1 MRGEKTMKRIMKST
15 VCFLLVT
22 TIAGN
27 GLFANEYV
35 MAKGKNETDN
45 FNGNY
50 IVECKNKFMYKEID
64 EEYGTDKIE
73 QSELLEENNIAQ
85 VELTDFEAEKLKN
98 RGVLAEKDISVCGS
112 VEKNYAVKLKR
123 LRKANKLK
131 KYKKKQDTTDYN
143 WNIESLGIDA
153 VSEETEDR
161 QDNVKIAILD
171 SGIDYCENINV
182 VNRKNFLD
190 DDISPLYEDNT
201 GHGTAIAGIIASDG
215 KEGTIKGINP
225 NVDIYS
231 ARILDENNQAPI
243 SRVVESIYWAIEEDV
258 DIINISFGTSVNSE
272 ILHNAIKDAED
283 AGILIFAASGNQG
296 EAGSDN
302 VEYPAAFEEVVAV
315 GASTPQGE
323 LSDMTSRGEELELVA
338 PGENIHS
345 VGWLG
350 SEVVC
355 GGTSISVAHAVG
367 ACSLIWQK
375 DMSKSP
381 EFVRG
386 LLEVSAKDIADGNNE
401 YNYIDLEYA
410 DKIYDEYNTQYE
422 QNMDLK
428 ELDEKYDNNEEVAA
442 YDESVTG
449 SWTGNGHEALVKEG
463 LGYTAIMKKAV
474 VWADGEKNLKGM
486 KDNPWFHGYF
496 MEERLS
502 GTGVDNY
509 NYITACELLSELA
522 FYRGDSTK
530 ISTYKNYE
538 AFGLS
543 LYSYCS
549 IKNRFSYEKGICG
562 NDGKF
567 IPWEKILSGYAVND
581 YNKKYFIYGLAL
593 HSATDVL
600 AHSTC
605 DKNGERIKHPYAD
618 YTYHYSN
625 RYKDAFDLAQY
636 IMNYCVKNNYT
647 VCADA
652 FMSPGYM
659 TSGRKYK
666 LFNIA
671 VYAAKNY
678 DDYEHIGDYNKQFSN
693 INKPFTYK

>member
-1 MRGEKTMKRIMKST
+1 MKRIMKNT
-15 VCFLLVT
+15 VCFLLVA

-27 GLFANEYV
+27 GMFANEHV
-35 MAKGKNETDN
+35 MAKGQAETDKL
-45 FNGNY
+45 NGNY
-50 IVECKNKFMYKEID
+50 IVECKNKFMYNKID
-64 EEYGTDKIE
+64 EEYGVDTVE
-73 QSELLEENNIAQ
+73 QGDILEENNIAK
-85 VELTDFEAEKLKN
+85 VELTEFEAEKLKN
-98 RGVLAEKDISVCGS
+98 SGILAEKDISVCGFS
-112 VEKNYAVKLKR
+112 KKGES
-123 LRKANKLK
+123 NKLK
-131 KYKKKQDTTDYN
+131 KEKKPKKYEKKQDTLEYN
-143 WNIESLGIDA
+143 WNIESLGIDS
-153 VSEETEDR
+153 VVEETGDV
-161 QDNVKIAILD
+161 QDKVKIAILD
-171 SGIDYCENINV
+171 SGIDYNENINV
-182 VNRKNFLD
+182 VYRKNFLG

-215 KEGTIKGINP
+215 REGTIKGINP

-272 ILHNAIKDAED
+272 ILHNAIKEAND

-410 DKIYDEYNTQYE
+410 NEIYDEYNTQYE
-422 QNMDLK
+422 QDMDLK
-428 ELDEKYDNNEEVAA
+428 ELDEKYDNNEKVAA

-449 SWTGNGHEALVKEG
+449 SWTGDDHKALVKEG
-463 LGYTAIMKKAV
+463 LNYTAIMKTAV

-486 KDNPWFHGYF
+486 IDNPWFHGYF

-549 IKNRFSYEKGICG
+549 IKNRFSYEKGIRG
-562 NDGKF
+562 NDGKY
-567 IPWEKILSGYAVND
+567 IPWATILSGYAVND

-605 DKNGERIKHPYAD
+605 NKNGDRIKHPYAD
-618 YTYHYSN
+618 YTDHYSN

-652 FMSPGYM
+652 FMSPEYM
-659 TSGRKYK
+659 TSERKYK
-666 LFNIA
+666 IFNIA
-671 VYAAKNY
+671 AYAAKNY

-693 INKPFTYK
+693 INKPFSYK

>member
-1 MRGEKTMKRIMKST
+1 M
-15 VCFLLVT
+15 
-22 TIAGN
+22 
-27 GLFANEYV
+27 
-35 MAKGKNETDN
+35 
-45 FNGNY
+45 
-50 IVECKNKFMYKEID
+50 
-64 EEYGTDKIE
+64 
-73 QSELLEENNIAQ
+73 
-85 VELTDFEAEKLKN
+85 
-98 RGVLAEKDISVCGS
+98 
-112 VEKNYAVKLKR
+112 KLKR

-283 AGILIFAASGNQG
+283 AGILIFVASGNQG

-375 DMSKSP
+375 DMSKSA

-428 ELDEKYDNNEEVAA
+428 ELDEKYDNNEEVDT
-442 YDESVTG
+442 YDESVTE
-449 SWTGNGHEALVKEG
+449 SWTGGTHQWLVTDG
-463 LGYTAIMKKAV
+463 LDYTNIMKKAV
-474 VWADGEKNLKGM
+474 KWVDGDNNLGGM
-486 KDNPWFHGYF
+486 KKNPWFHGYF

-522 FYRGDSTK
+522 YYKGDSTRVT
-530 ISTYKNYE
+530 SYNYYGPC
-538 AFGLS
+538 GLS
-543 LYSYCS
+543 IYAYNN
-549 IKNRFSYEKGICG
+549 IKNKFSYEKGIMG
-562 NDGKF
+562 NNGKY
-567 IPWEKILSGYAVND
+567 IPWSTILSGYAVND
-581 YNKKYFIYGLAL
+581 YNKKYFIYGLVL
-593 HSATDVL
+593 HTASDVF

-605 DKNGERIKHPYAD
+605 TESGKRIKHVSYIDALYGELIKADSIYYYPERYRDASTVAKYLMDYA
-618 YTYHYSN
+618 
-625 RYKDAFDLAQY
+625 
-636 IMNYCVKNNYT
+636 VKNSYT

-652 FMSPGYM
+652 FMSPDYM
-659 TSGRKYK
+659 STVRNYGI
-666 LFNIA
+666 FNIA
-671 VYAAKNY
+671 GYAAENY
-678 DDYEHIGDYNKQFSN
+678 GDYEHIRYFINDFKN
-693 INKPFTYK
+693 INNSFGYK